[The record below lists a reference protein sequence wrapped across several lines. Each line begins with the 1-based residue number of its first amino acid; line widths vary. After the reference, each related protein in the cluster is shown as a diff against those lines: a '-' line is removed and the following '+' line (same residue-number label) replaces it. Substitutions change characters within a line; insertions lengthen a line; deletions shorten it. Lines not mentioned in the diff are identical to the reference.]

1 MPDQNTANNYL
12 NGPIIKTMLA
22 TGLAM
27 IPATLAMSLF
37 NIVDTYF
44 VSRLGVNALAA
55 MGFCFPI
62 VGIISCIFHSVSTA
76 VMTLLSHA
84 IGRKD
89 ERDASSIVFHGIIFM
104 LLSSVFIG
112 ILGSLIFRPLCALWV
127 TTPEVLEFV
136 CQFMIVWLLGSFTIS
151 LGMCTNK
158 LVLALGYPRA
168 SAIWMI
174 AALVLNAILEPI
186 FIFGLGPIPRLEMYG
201 AAIATVIAQSITPVG
216 CLYILQK
223 RLHIFNRDA
232 IDKSAWLNNFWRIT
246 KFSIPTILG
255 MIIMPLS
262 GFVATT
268 LAAHFNDK
276 VVAAMACISRLE
288 TMAFVVP
295 MSIGMAL
302 MPMFAQNYG
311 AKQFERIDDIRR
323 LSMRFAGIFLLVCA
337 AIFTLLAKPMVSL
350 FTDDPEVIDLATF
363 GMRIVCWGFWGQEVH
378 RFSGFVFN
386 GCNRP
391 TIGALFNIVK
401 IVLLLIPLMLLS
413 LAFDD
418 VNWIFY
424 GRLLSEVIA
433 AIIAFLIA
441 KYFVSRLKKGTSH

>member
-1 MPDQNTANNYL
+1 MPDQTKANNYL
-12 NGPIIKTMLA
+12 QGPIIRTMLA
-22 TGLAM
+22 TGIAM

-44 VSRLGVNALAA
+44 VSRLGVSALAA

-62 VGIISCIFHSVSTA
+62 VSIISCIYHSISTA

-84 IGRKD
+84 IGRED
-89 ERDASSIVFHGIIFM
+89 ERDASTIVLHGIIFM
-104 LLSSVFIG
+104 LLSAILIG
-112 ILGSLIFRPLCALWV
+112 IAGSLVFRPLCAMWV
-127 TTPEVLEFV
+127 TTPEVLDYV

-168 SAIWMI
+168 SALWMI

-186 FIFGLGPIPRLEMYG
+186 FIFGIGPVPRLEMYG
-201 AAIATVIAQSITPVG
+201 AAIATVIAQSITPIG
-216 CLYILQK
+216 CLYILHK

-232 IDKSAWLNNFWRIT
+232 LDLPAWHHNIWRII

-276 VVAAMACISRLE
+276 VVAAMACITRLE
-288 TMAFVVP
+288 SIAFVVP

-323 LSMRFAGIFLLVCA
+323 ISMNFAGIFLLVCA
-337 AIFTLLAKPMVSL
+337 VIFTILAKPMVSL
-350 FTDDPEVIDLATF
+350 FTDDAEVIDLASF
-363 GMRIVCWGFWGQEVH
+363 GLRIVCWVFWAQEVH
-378 RFSGFVFN
+378 RFGGFVFN

-401 IVLLLIPLMLLS
+401 IVLFLIPLMLLS

-424 GRLLSEVIA
+424 GRLLSEVIS
-433 AIIAFLIA
+433 AIIVFFIA
-441 KYFVSRLKKGTSH
+441 KYFVNHLKTGDFK

>member
-1 MPDQNTANNYL
+1 MAEHTEANNYL

-22 TGLAM
+22 TGIAM

-44 VSRLGVNALAA
+44 VGRLGVAALAA

-62 VGIISCIFHSVSTA
+62 VSIVSCIYHSISTA
-76 VMTLLSHA
+76 IMTLLSHA

-89 ERDASSIVFHGIIFM
+89 EKDASQIVLHGTIFM
-104 LLSSVFIG
+104 LLCAIVIG
-112 ILGSLIFRPLCALWV
+112 ITGALLFRPICALWV
-127 TTPEVLEFV
+127 TTPEILDYV
-136 CQFMIVWLLGSFTIS
+136 CQFMVIWLLGNFTIS

-168 SAIWMI
+168 SALWMI
-174 AALVLNAILEPI
+174 AALLLNAILEPI

-216 CLYILQK
+216 CLFIIHK
-223 RLHIFNRDA
+223 RLHIFSRDA
-232 IDKSAWLNNFWRIT
+232 LDMSSYHGNVWRII

-255 MIIMPLS
+255 MIIMPLA

-311 AKQFERIDDIRR
+311 AKQFQRIDDIRR

-337 AIFTLLAKPMVSL
+337 AIFTLLAKPMVSI
-350 FTDDPEVIDLATF
+350 FTDDPEVIELATF
-363 GMRIVCWGFWGQEVH
+363 GMSIVCWGFWAQEVH
-378 RFSGFVFN
+378 RFGSFVFN

-391 TIGALFNIVK
+391 AFGALCNIVK
-401 IVLLLIPLMLLS
+401 IGAFLIPLMMLS

-418 VNWIFY
+418 VNWLFY
-424 GRLLSEVIA
+424 GRLLAEVSA
-433 AIIAFLIA
+433 AIIVLFLA
-441 KYFVSRLKKGTSH
+441 RYVVKRLKTGESK